1 MIRTMV
7 QLTEEQLKA
16 LKELA
21 KARRTS
27 VARLVRESVVEYVAA
42 QTKNADYEEKRRRAL
57 EFIQKLKS
65 DELQFQDIEGKTDVS
80 VNHDKFLA
88 EIYGSWKR
96 KSS

>member
-7 QLTEEQLKA
+7 QLTEEQMRA

-27 VARLVRESVVEYVAA
+27 VAKLVRESVAQYVAA
-42 QTKNADYEEKRRRAL
+42 EVKAESREEKRQRFRAFL
-57 EFIQKLKS
+57 QYIKDHPEEFR
-65 DELQFQDIEGKTDVS
+65 DIEGKTDVS
-80 VNHDKFLA
+80 INHDEYLT
-88 EIYGSWKR
+88 EIYGTWK